1 MHIKNWVDTHAN
13 LPPRARWIA
22 KADVVPS
29 WNNKPGNVDPPPF
42 GGFLFPDSA
51 ISSEIIQA
59 YLETEYF
66 IHSDPIIG
74 LRIGEANSQLLDAH
88 KQHQINSSAFITAWN
103 PEGQVLSGEG
113 NAERHQRLLQELAH
127 RSLKFIEGIGQH
139 PSNDWTGE
147 TSVLVFGL
155 TLEAAKTLGIKY
167 QQNAIVWSGADSTP
181 QLILLR

>member
-1 MHIKNWVDTHAN
+1 MWFHPGTTN
-13 LPPRARWIA
+13 RAM
-22 KADVVPS
+22 S
-29 WNNKPGNVDPPPF
+29 TLHLLE
-42 GGFLFPDSA
+42 GFLFPESA

-74 LRIGEANSQLLDAH
+74 LLIGEANPQLLEAH
-88 KQHQINSSAFITAWN
+88 KQQHTNSSAFITAWN
-103 PEGQVLSGEG
+103 PEGQVLSGEE
-113 NAERHQRLLQELAH
+113 NAERHQRLLHELAN

-139 PSNDWTGE
+139 PSNDWPGE

-155 TLEAAKTLGIKY
+155 TLDAAKILGAKH
-167 QQNAIVWSGADSTP
+167 QQNAIVWSGADAIP